1 MSVTAGQA
9 PADDDRNRCPRTQHI
24 DGKSHGWQFW
34 GDDPYVLCAW
44 CGQMRDALTDRVV
57 IR

>member
-1 MSVTAGQA
+1 MTAGQT
-9 PADDDRNRCPRTQHI
+9 PADEDRNRCPRTQHI